1 MTTSDTGRASPSPW
15 KIRNL
20 GELLAWVWH
29 GSTSDEDGV
38 AVLEFIDQRV
48 CEEPDFGEVIDV
60 HTRGEVAPGSAV
72 EVIWTFNPEKMYID
86 IITPAPPE

>member
-1 MTTSDTGRASPSPW
+1 MTTSDTGRASPSQW

-48 CEEPDFGEVIDV
+48 CEEPDFGEVIDSTLAV
-60 HTRGEVAPGSAV
+60 SRSPGRR
-72 EVIWTFNPEKMYID
+72 
-86 IITPAPPE
+86 